1 MRSPGPAFDL
11 RAALCEEVRAAIAEL
26 DQSAGDAE
34 GVHRSRVHLKRAR
47 ALARVGRACAP
58 GLSSVFNDSAR
69 TASHALG
76 QSRERVALADAAR
89 AGAEKADKK
98 TAKALG
104 VFAEAFTAAAA
115 SAPPPDLASARA
127 GLKDLL
133 ALAQV
138 WPSASPRQIYKG
150 AKRIARRARVARRRA
165 HKSEAHRH
173 AWRKR
178 EKDRFYAA
186 LLLGKAW
193 PDRRRRATSRK
204 LGEALG
210 QEHDVRLLLNR
221 LSIGPIAPPKRVIKA
236 LRRQREKLARRAD
249 KLGNRLRAAGI

>member
-11 RAALCEEVRAAIAEL
+11 RAALCEELRAAIDEL
-26 DQSAGDAE
+26 DQSAGDAN

-47 ALARVGRACAP
+47 ALARVGRVCAP

-69 TASHALG
+69 AASHALG
-76 QSRERVALADAAR
+76 QSRELVVLADAAR
-89 AGAEKADKK
+89 VSARKTDKK
-98 TAKALG
+98 TAEALG
-104 VFAEAFTAAAA
+104 VFAEAFSAAAT
-115 SAPPPDLASARA
+115 SAPALDVAGARA

-165 HKSEAHRH
+165 PKSEAHRH
-173 AWRKR
+173 EWRKR

-186 LLLGKAW
+186 LLLSKAW

-204 LGEALG
+204 LGAALG
-210 QEHDVRLLLNR
+210 QEHDVLLLLDR
-221 LSIGPIAPPKRVIKA
+221 LSVGPIAPPKRVIKA
-236 LRRQREKLARRAD
+236 LRRQREKFARRAD
-249 KLGNRLRAAGI
+249 KLGSRLRAAGI